1 MTFCFSI
8 SKSIEQNQ
16 NGSHNRISKILYQVS
31 IALPPVPLAMCCNN
45 ADRQAAQDRH
55 CIKKPNAEDS
65 VWLLRLVNQ
74 PIERFAIF
82 YTAALSWVIISRNF
96 CLSEDEALRI
106 IISSTHLHQRRPG
119 SR

>member
-31 IALPPVPLAMCCNN
+31 IALQPVPLAMCCNN

-82 YTAALSWVIISRNF
+82 YTAALNWVIISRNF
-96 CLSEDEALRI
+96 LLI
-106 IISSTHLHQRRPG
+106 
-119 SR
+119 